1 MWRKLS
7 GGIAVAGL
15 VALACVSATTASPGL
30 RGGITDSGA
39 AYYHDPAEFYPA
51 LEELG
56 VHLLRVHLNWGG
68 KLGVAARRPREG
80 TDFEDPAYDW
90 HLYDRVAL
98 QAERYGVE
106 LVFTIFG
113 TPAWANG
120 GGAPTRAPINAAR
133 LREFSY
139 AAATRYSG
147 TYVRADGKLLPRVRY
162 WTAWNEP
169 NLQIGLIPQWRRVG
183 TRWVI
188 QSAIDYARICNAV
201 VDGVHTSMLRGEKV
215 ACGVTA
221 ARGNNNPSGKKPS
234 VSPLAF
240 LRAMKKAGARDFDAY
255 AHHPYYGAPSE
266 SPATASPGRGG
277 VTLGNIDD
285 LVHELTRLYGPKR
298 IWLTEYGYQTNPPDG
313 VFGVSWATQARYVG
327 EAFAI
332 ARAHPR
338 IDMLLWFLL
347 QDEGDPTRWQSGF
360 ISADGKRKP
369 SFEAFR
375 EALAELKR

>member
-1 MWRKLS
+1 VWRALT
-7 GGIAVAGL
+7 GGIAAA
-15 VALACVSATTASPGL
+15 ALAVSCVSAATASPGL

-39 AYYHDPAEFYPA
+39 AYYHDPADFYPK
-51 LEELG
+51 LQELG

-68 KLGVAARRPREG
+68 KLGVATRRPLEG
-80 TDFEDPAYDW
+80 TDFDDPAYDW
-90 HLYDRVAL
+90 HLYDRIVL
-98 QAERYGVE
+98 QGQRHGVE
-106 LVFTIFG
+106 IVFTIFG

-120 GGAPTRAPINAAR
+120 GAPPTRAPLNAAR
-133 LREFSY
+133 LREFAY

-147 TYVRADGKLLPRVRY
+147 TTFRADGALLPRVRY

-183 TRWVI
+183 KRWVI
-188 QSAIDYARICNAV
+188 QSAADYARICNAV
-201 VDGVHTSMLRGEKV
+201 VDGVHTSMLLGQKV

-221 ARGNNNPSGKKPS
+221 ARGNNNPNGTKPS

-240 LRAMKKAGARDFDAY
+240 LRAMKRAGARDFDAY

-266 SPATASPGRGG
+266 SPASASPGRGG

-285 LVHELTRLYGPKR
+285 LDRELRRLYGPTR

-313 VFGVSWATQARYVG
+313 LFGVSWATQARYVG

-332 ARAHPR
+332 AKAQPR

-347 QDEGDPTRWQSGF
+347 QDEGDLARWQSGF
-360 ISADGKRKP
+360 ISADGRRKP
-369 SFEAFR
+369 SFDAFR
-375 EALAELKR
+375 TVLGGLRP

>member
-1 MWRKLS
+1 VRTRLS

-15 VALACVSATTASPGL
+15 VALACVSAATASPGL
-30 RGGITDSGA
+30 RGGVTDSGG
-39 AYYHDPAEFYPA
+39 AYYHDRTDFYPA

-68 KLGVAARRPREG
+68 KLGVAKRRPLEG

-90 HLYDRVAL
+90 HLYDRVVL

-106 LVFTIFG
+106 IVFTVFG

-120 GGAPTRAPINAAR
+120 GGAPTRAPRDATR
-133 LREFSY
+133 LREFAY
-139 AAATRYSG
+139 AAAMRYSG

-183 TRWVI
+183 KHWVV

-201 VDGVHTSMLRGEKV
+201 VDGVHASMLRGGKV

-221 ARGNNNPSGKKPS
+221 ARGNNNPSGAKPS

-285 LVHELTRLYGPKR
+285 LVREVTRLYGPKR
-298 IWLTEYGYQTNPPDG
+298 VWLTEYGYQTNPPDR
-313 VFGVSWATQARYVG
+313 VFGVSWATQARYVR

-347 QDEGDPTRWQSGF
+347 QDEGDPARWQSGF
-360 ISADGKRKP
+360 IAADGRRKP
-369 SFEAFR
+369 SFQAFR
-375 EALAELKR
+375 EALAELTR

>member
-1 MWRKLS
+1 VWRALT
-7 GGIAVAGL
+7 GGIAAA
-15 VALACVSATTASPGL
+15 ALAVSCVSAATASPGL

-39 AYYHDPAEFYPA
+39 AYYHDPADFYPA
-51 LEELG
+51 LQELG

-68 KLGVAARRPREG
+68 KLGVATRRPREG
-80 TDFEDPAYDW
+80 TDFDDPAYDW
-90 HLYDRVAL
+90 RLYDRIVL
-98 QAERYGVE
+98 QAQRHGVE
-106 LVFTIFG
+106 IVFTIFG

-120 GGAPTRAPINAAR
+120 GAPPTRAPFNATR
-133 LREFSY
+133 LREFAY

-147 TYVRADGKLLPRVRY
+147 TNLRADGTLLPRVRY

-183 TRWVI
+183 KRWVV
-188 QSAIDYARICNAV
+188 QSAADYARICNAV
-201 VDGVHTSMLRGEKV
+201 VDGVHTSMLLGQKV

-221 ARGNNNPSGKKPS
+221 ARGNNNPSGTKPS

-255 AHHPYYGAPSE
+255 AHHPYYGGPSE

-285 LVHELTRLYGPKR
+285 LDRELRRLYGPTR

-332 ARAHPR
+332 AKAQPR

-347 QDEGDPTRWQSGF
+347 QDEGDLTRWQSGF
-360 ISADGKRKP
+360 ISADGRRKP
-369 SFEAFR
+369 SFDAFR
-375 EALAELKR
+375 TALGGLRP

>member
-7 GGIAVAGL
+7 SGVAVAGL
-15 VALACVSATTASPGL
+15 VALACVSAATASPGL

-68 KLGVAARRPREG
+68 KLGVATRRPREG

-90 HLYDRVAL
+90 HLYDRVAC
-98 QAERYGVE
+98 RRS
-106 LVFTIFG
+106 G
-113 TPAWANG
+113 TGSSSCSRSSARRPGQTAAAHPRG
-120 GGAPTRAPINAAR
+120 RRRNATR
-133 LREFSY
+133 LREFAY

-255 AHHPYYGAPSE
+255 AHHPYYGAPTE

-313 VFGVSWATQARYVG
+313 VFGVSWATQARYVA

-347 QDEGDPTRWQSGF
+347 QDEGDPARWQSGF